1 MVRKDLVFATFII
14 ISVILIV
21 LTWSAKIMWMCIFV
35 FAVITFFKIKS
46 KKFSKWLETTVFK
59 KDKNNG

>member
-1 MVRKDLVFATFII
+1 MVRKDLVFVTFII

-21 LTWSAKIMWMCIFV
+21 LTWSAKIMWICIFV

-59 KDKNNG
+59 K

>member
-21 LTWSAKIMWMCIFV
+21 ITLSVKIMWTCIFV
-35 FAVITFFKIKS
+35 FAILTFFKIKS

>member
-1 MVRKDLVFATFII
+1 MIRKDLVFATFII

-21 LTWSAKIMWMCIFV
+21 LTWSVKIMWMCIFV

-46 KKFSKWLETTVFK
+46 KKFSKWLETTIFK

>member
-1 MVRKDLVFATFII
+1 MVRKDLVFTTFII

-21 LTWSAKIMWMCIFV
+21 LTWSVKITWMCIFV

-46 KKFSKWLETTVFK
+46 KKFSKWLETSIF
-59 KDKNNG
+59 KNNKSNG

>member
-1 MVRKDLVFATFII
+1 MVRKDLVFVTFII

-21 LTWSAKIMWMCIFV
+21 LTWSVKIMWMCIFV

-46 KKFSKWLETTVFK
+46 KKFSKWLETTVSK

>member
-1 MVRKDLVFATFII
+1 MIRKDLVFATFII

-21 LTWSAKIMWMCIFV
+21 LTWSVKIMWMCIFV

>member
-21 LTWSAKIMWMCIFV
+21 LTWSVKIMWMCIFV

>member
-21 LTWSAKIMWMCIFV
+21 LTWSVKIMWMCIFV

-46 KKFSKWLETTVFK
+46 KKFSKWLETTVSK

>member
-14 ISVILIV
+14 LVILTV
-21 LTWSAKIMWMCIFV
+21 LTWSVKIMWTCIFV

-46 KKFSKWLETTVFK
+46 KKFSKWFETTVFK

>member
-14 ISVILIV
+14 ISVILSI
-21 LTWSAKIMWMCIFV
+21 LTWSFKIMWTCIFV